1 MVTDKSDVVDGTVEV
16 GVLGEVGLVAAD
28 SLALGAAP
36 DSVVVGSE
44 GVPGRADAGLVLSS
58 LGTTPLGLTDPWIGV
73 LVADPSPLLSKIST
87 GRRGGTS
94 VTPGVS
100 VVEGTKPGPVDVG
113 ERNTAAGARGA
124 IGLAGARS
132 IPAITR
138 PPSTPAKA
146 NTRTA
151 AAQPNRPMYPIHGS
165 RTNIVPLQVVG
176 GTRLTVHRLAGRS
189 RSRQIILGHTRDP
202 QMRFP

>member
-1 MVTDKSDVVDGTVEV
+1 
-16 GVLGEVGLVAAD
+16 VLVEVGLVACD

-36 DSVVVGSE
+36 DSVLAGSE
-44 GVPGRADAGLVLSS
+44 GAVGWGGAGLVLSS
-58 LGTTPLGLTDPWIGV
+58 LGTTPVPAGAWIGV
-73 LVADPSPLLSKIST
+73 LAADPSPRLSKTST
-87 GRRGGTS
+87 GRRGETS

-100 VVEGTKPGPVDVG
+100 VLEGAKPGPVDVG
-113 ERNTAAGARGA
+113 ERNTAVGTRGA

-146 NTRTA
+146 NTRAA

-165 RTNIVPLQVVG
+165 RTNIVPLKVVG
-176 GTRLTVHRLAGRS
+176 VPACLSTGWRVDQVPGGSFWATSVTLR
-189 RSRQIILGHTRDP
+189 
-202 QMRFP
+202 

>member
-1 MVTDKSDVVDGTVEV
+1 MVRDESDLVDGTVEA
-16 GVLGEVGLVAAD
+16 GVLVEVGLVAAD

-44 GVPGRADAGLVLSS
+44 GATGRAGAGLVLSS
-58 LGTTPLGLTDPWIGV
+58 LGTTPVPAGAGAGV
-73 LVADPSPLLSKIST
+73 LAADPSPRLSKIST

-100 VVEGTKPGPVDVG
+100 VLEGAKPGPVDVG
-113 ERNTAAGARGA
+113 ERNTAAGTRGA

-132 IPAITR
+132 IPATTR

-146 NTRTA
+146 ITRA
-151 AAQPNRPMYPIHGS
+151 VAAQPNRPMYPIHGS
-165 RTNIVPLQVVG
+165 RTNIVPLKVVG
-176 GTRLTVHRLAGRS
+176 GTRLPVHRLAS
-189 RSRQIILGHTRDP
+189 RSSSRRIILGHARDP
-202 QMRFP
+202 QMRLP